1 MTEKMQSHELL
12 CAKCGKLFDLE
23 MVAVR
28 GGNVRPQP
36 SLYCPQC
43 IESLGGRAAGN
54 NTPGH

>member
-1 MTEKMQSHELL
+1 MTEDMRVHELV
-12 CAKCGKLFDLE
+12 CAKCDKRFDLE